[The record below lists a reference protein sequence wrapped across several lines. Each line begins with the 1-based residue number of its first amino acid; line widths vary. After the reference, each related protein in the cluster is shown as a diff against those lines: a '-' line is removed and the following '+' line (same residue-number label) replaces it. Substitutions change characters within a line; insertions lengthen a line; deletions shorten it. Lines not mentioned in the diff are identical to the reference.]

1 MRVKNI
7 LEFLL
12 INHSLDCPICY
23 QGGEC
28 DLQDQTLVYGRDK
41 SRFRESKRT
50 VIEKNW
56 GHFIKTV
63 MTRCIR
69 YFSEIVGVDKFG
81 TIGRGMHTEIEYYV
95 DVVLYSEI
103 SWNVIDLC
111 PVGALTSKPYF
122 FTARPWELTHIELLY
137 LLDSYCSYIHSDLIS
152 QTILPIIQ
160 IWFELEFT
168 MIIFNKSV

>member
-50 VIEKNW
+50 VIEKN
-56 GHFIKTV
+56 
-63 MTRCIR
+63 
-69 YFSEIVGVDKFG
+69 
-81 TIGRGMHTEIEYYV
+81 
-95 DVVLYSEI
+95 
-103 SWNVIDLC
+103 
-111 PVGALTSKPYF
+111 
-122 FTARPWELTHIELLY
+122 
-137 LLDSYCSYIHSDLIS
+137 
-152 QTILPIIQ
+152 
-160 IWFELEFT
+160 
-168 MIIFNKSV
+168 